1 MTNKKIAVYG
11 AYGHTGRFIVA
22 EFIKHGLSPILC
34 GRNAVKL
41 NKLHK
46 EFPALDARVADV
58 QDPESLDKAFSSA
71 DIIVNCAG
79 PFLDT
84 AEPIIES
91 AIRHSA
97 HYIDLSAEQM
107 SVLNVIKNYSE
118 KAEKADI
125 IVLPATAF
133 FGGLAD
139 LLCSALLQDWKSAD
153 EILIGI
159 GLNFWHPTK
168 GTRSTGKRNHY
179 SRLVLSDHTLVTLPE
194 NPKEIIWDFPKTIGT
209 QTVVPVPLSEIITIS
224 HHIDVKSINTYL
236 SRNSVDDIR
245 TEDTPPPEAADD
257 LGRSSQFFCMDIIA
271 TKNDQT
277 RRITAEGRDI
287 YAITAPLVFEA
298 VSRLI
303 SGSIKRS
310 GVTTLG
316 EAFEAQDFLNSLSE
330 GDLRVTY
337 PI

>member
-1 MTNKKIAVYG
+1 MTSKKIAVYG

-22 EFIKHGLSPILC
+22 EFIKHGLSPVLC

-46 EFPALDARVADV
+46 KFPALDVRVADV
-58 QDPESLDKAFSSA
+58 QDPETLDKAFSNA

-91 AIRHSA
+91 AIRQSA

-118 KAEKADI
+118 RAEKADI
-125 IVLPATAF
+125 IVLPAAAF

-139 LLCSALLQDWKSAD
+139 LLCSGLLQDWKSAD

-179 SRLVLSDHTLVTLPE
+179 SRLVLSERTLATLPE
-194 NPKEIIWDFPKTIGT
+194 NTRERIWHFPKPIGT
-209 QTVVPVPLSEIITIS
+209 QTVAPVPLSEIITIS

-236 SRNSVDDIR
+236 SRNSVVDIR
-245 TEDTPPPEAADD
+245 DEDTPPPQSFDD
-257 LGRSSQFFCMDIIA
+257 KGRSSQLFCMDIIA
-271 TKNDQT
+271 KKNNKK
-277 RRITAEGRDI
+277 RCITAEGRDI
-287 YAITAPLVFEA
+287 YAITAPLIYEA
-298 VSRLI
+298 VSRLFN
-303 SGSIKRS
+303 GSIKAT

-316 EAFEAQDFLNSLSE
+316 EAFDAQDFLSSLSA

-337 PI
+337 PV

>member
-1 MTNKKIAVYG
+1 MTSKKIAVYG

-46 EFPALDARVADV
+46 EFPTLDVRVADV
-58 QDPESLDKAFSSA
+58 QDPKSLDKAFTST

-139 LLCSALLQDWKSAD
+139 LLCSALLQDWKFAD

-168 GTRSTGKRNHY
+168 GTRSTGDRNHF
-179 SRLVLSDHTLVTLPE
+179 SRMVLSEHRLVTLPE
-194 NPKEIIWDFPKTIGT
+194 NTRERIWHFPKPIGT
-209 QTVVPVPLSEIITIS
+209 QTVAPVPLSEIITIS
-224 HHIDVKSINTYL
+224 HHIDVKYKNTFL
-236 SRNSVDDIR
+236 SLNSVDDIR
-245 TEDTPPPEAADD
+245 DEDTPPPESSDD
-257 LGRSSQFFCMDIIA
+257 KGRSSQLFCMDIIA
-271 TKNDQT
+271 KKNNKK

-287 YAITAPLVFEA
+287 YAITAPLVFET
-298 VSRLI
+298 VSRI
-303 SGSIKRS
+303 MNGPIKIT

-316 EAFEAQDFLNSLSE
+316 EAFDAQDFLNSLSAD
-330 GDLRVTY
+330 DLRVSY
-337 PI
+337 SV

>member
-11 AYGHTGRFIVA
+11 AYGHTGRFVVA
-22 EFIKHGLSPILC
+22 EFIRHGLSPILC

-46 EFPALDARVADV
+46 EFPALDTRVADV
-58 QDPESLDKAFSSA
+58 QDPKSLDKAFTST

-97 HYIDLSAEQM
+97 HYIDLSAEQI
-107 SVLNVIKNYSE
+107 SVLNVFKNYSDR
-118 KAEKADI
+118 AEEAEI
-125 IVLPATAF
+125 IMLPATAF

-168 GTRSTGKRNHY
+168 GTRSTGKRNNY
-179 SRLVLSDHTLVTLPE
+179 SRLVLSEHRLVILSE
-194 NPKEIIWDFPKTIGT
+194 NTKETTWDFPKPFGT
-209 QTVVPVPLSEIITIS
+209 QIVVPVPLSEIITIS
-224 HHIDVKSINTYL
+224 HHINVKNINTYL
-236 SRNSVDDIR
+236 SQNSVDDIR
-245 TEDTPPPEAADD
+245 DEDTPPPESFDD
-257 LGRSSQFFCMDIIA
+257 KVRSSQLFCMDIIA
-271 TKNDQT
+271 KKNNKK

-287 YAITAPLVFEA
+287 YAVTAPLVFEA
-298 VSRLI
+298 ISRI
-303 SGSIKRS
+303 MKGTVKTK

-316 EAFEAQDFLNSLSE
+316 EAFDAQDFLNSLSAD
-330 GDLRVTY
+330 DLRVSY
-337 PI
+337 YG